1 MTAGAP
7 APVSPGGPAT
17 VVNLRGHRD
26 APDIAD
32 VIYVGRP
39 MYRGGWRL
47 PGHPLA
53 SPYRTGRDGTAA
65 QAVDQYRR
73 WLLARPDLPAQLAR
87 LRGRRL
93 GCWCPD
99 GQPCH
104 ARVLA
109 ELADATIE

>member
-53 SPYRTGRDGTAA
+53 SPYRTGRDGTGA
-65 QAVDQYRR
+65 QAVGQYRR
-73 WLLARPDLPAQLAR
+73 WLLARPETVDSDAKR
-87 LRGRRL
+87 
-93 GCWCPD
+93 
-99 GQPCH
+99 
-104 ARVLA
+104 
-109 ELADATIE
+109 LADFAAGLIFGPRRGQARPGWNAWH

>member
-1 MTAGAP
+1 
-7 APVSPGGPAT
+7 VD
-17 VVNLRGHRD
+17 LRGHRD
-26 APDIAD
+26 DRGIAD

-39 MYRGGWRL
+39 VYRGGWHL

-53 SPYRTGRDGTAA
+53 NSYRIGRDGTAA
-65 QAVDQYRR
+65 QVADQYRR
-73 WLLARPDLPAQLAR
+73 WLLAQPGLPAQLAR

-93 GCWCPD
+93 GCWCPN

-109 ELADATIE
+109 ELADAITE